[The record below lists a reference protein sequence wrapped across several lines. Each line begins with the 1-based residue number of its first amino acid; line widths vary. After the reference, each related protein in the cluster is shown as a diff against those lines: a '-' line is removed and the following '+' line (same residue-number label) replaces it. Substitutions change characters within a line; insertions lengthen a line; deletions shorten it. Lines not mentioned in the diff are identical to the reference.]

1 MAGRVLVLAPA
12 QSWSH
17 RPSHRRTKPPGRRRT
32 TLCAISAR
40 ETPGEQAQFFRF
52 SQLVTCCDKVLSGIN
67 SVFKSFGRIVGNEWV
82 GELMTT
88 MNCDRRKPGE
98 QVWYP
103 SVSNI
108 RYTFFNLLCWR
119 WCLSLS
125 WPPTCWDLKFDYLAG
140 RGKYSHSIWRPGSN
154 FPLSIPN
161 WWSWSAEAGSGQ
173 VSEWM
178 LLKKKKEKKKQ
189 NSKKKKKK
197 KQTNW
202 WRWSIDARSGQVSEL
217 ILLRHL

>member
-1 MAGRVLVLAPA
+1 MIQFNSQGTIDTGPIGKVPKNCPKSVQNRQKGEFSGRVLVLAPA

-40 ETPGEQAQFFRF
+40 ETPGEQARFFRF
-52 SQLVTCCDKVLSGIN
+52 SQLVTCCDNKVLSGIN

-140 RGKYSHSIWRPGSN
+140 HGQIFPFNLAARGPIFHFQFQIDGAGRLRPGQDRSQ
-154 FPLSIPN
+154 
-161 WWSWSAEAGSGQ
+161 SGFY
-173 VSEWM
+173 
-178 LLKKKKEKKKQ
+178 
-189 NSKKKKKK
+189 
-197 KQTNW
+197 
-202 WRWSIDARSGQVSEL
+202 
-217 ILLRHL
+217 

>member
-32 TLCAISAR
+32 RLCAISAR
-40 ETPGEQAQFFRF
+40 ETPGEQARFFRF
-52 SQLVTCCDKVLSGIN
+52 SQLVICCDKVLSGIN

-140 RGKYSHSIWRPGSN
+140 HGQIFPFNLAARGPIFHFQFQIDGAGRLRPGQDRSQ
-154 FPLSIPN
+154 
-161 WWSWSAEAGSGQ
+161 SGCY
-173 VSEWM
+173 
-178 LLKKKKEKKKQ
+178 
-189 NSKKKKKK
+189 
-197 KQTNW
+197 
-202 WRWSIDARSGQVSEL
+202 
-217 ILLRHL
+217 